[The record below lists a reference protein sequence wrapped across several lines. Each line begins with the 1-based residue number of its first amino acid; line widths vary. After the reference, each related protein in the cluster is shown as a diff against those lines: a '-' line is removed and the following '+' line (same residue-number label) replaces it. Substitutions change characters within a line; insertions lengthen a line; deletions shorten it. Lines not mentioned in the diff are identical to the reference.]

1 MVRSTLASAIRSNSC
16 GLRSERKSGAKRFV
30 VSMTTVSTTTE
41 EVILQPMSSNGS
53 KPCSS
58 FQYNV
63 SAPQMKYTERE
74 RAIAACEVSGL
85 ATGFVMIRSR

>member
-1 MVRSTLASAIRSNSC
+1 
-16 GLRSERKSGAKRFV
+16 
-30 VSMTTVSTTTE
+30 
-41 EVILQPMSSNGS
+41 
-53 KPCSS
+53 
-58 FQYNV
+58 V